1 MILADKIILLRKKH
15 GLSQEELAE
24 QTGVSRQS
32 VSKWEG
38 AQSLPELEKIL
49 LLSSIFGVTTD
60 YLLKDE
66 IETEE
71 SIDTQNDQSIKKINL
86 ENATEYIEERKRS
99 SFKIALATFLCI
111 ISPITLIILGAASEN
126 PSLNISETFMGIV
139 GITTMFAFILTAVPL
154 FIYCDFKNEPFAF
167 LDKNVPFDLGYGV
180 SEMVQERKKRFT
192 DTYRKW
198 NIIAACICIFSPIP
212 LIVSA
217 FSENDMLIV
226 SMLAISMVIV
236 GIGVSAFIIVGIQ
249 WASLEKLL
257 KEGDYTEINKKEKG
271 MRESIGFAYW
281 GIVTTVFFVW
291 SFLTDDWH
299 PAWITF
305 AVGGILFPTLM
316 CIVGLM
322 TNKSNK
328 Q

>member
-24 QTGVSRQS
+24 KMNVSRQS

-38 AQSLPELEKIL
+38 AQSIPELEKIL
-49 LLSSIFGVTTD
+49 LLSNLFGVTTD

-66 IETEE
+66 IESEE
-71 SIDTQNDQSIKKINL
+71 FSDVQNEQETKKINL
-86 ENATEYIEERKRS
+86 EDANEYIEERKRS

-111 ISPITLIILGAASEN
+111 VSPITLIILGAASEI

-139 GITTMFAFILTAVPL
+139 GITTMFAFILAAVPI

-167 LDKNVPFDLGYGV
+167 LDKNVPFNLGYGV
-180 SEMVQERKKRFT
+180 YGMVRERQKRFQ
-192 DTYRKW
+192 DKYRRW
-198 NIIAACICIFSPIP
+198 NIIATCICIFSAIP
-212 LIVSA
+212 LITSA

-226 SMLAISMVIV
+226 CMLAAGMVIV
-236 GIGVSAFIIVGIQ
+236 GIGVGAFIIVGVQ
-249 WASLEKLL
+249 WASMEKIL
-257 KEGDYTEINKKEKG
+257 KEGDYSEDKKKEKG
-271 MRESIGFAYW
+271 IRESIGFAYW

-291 SFLTDDWH
+291 GFLTDAWH

-305 AVGGILFPTLM
+305 AAGGILFPAVM
-316 CIVGLM
+316 SIAGLF
-322 TNKSNK
+322 TDKRTDK
-328 Q
+328 